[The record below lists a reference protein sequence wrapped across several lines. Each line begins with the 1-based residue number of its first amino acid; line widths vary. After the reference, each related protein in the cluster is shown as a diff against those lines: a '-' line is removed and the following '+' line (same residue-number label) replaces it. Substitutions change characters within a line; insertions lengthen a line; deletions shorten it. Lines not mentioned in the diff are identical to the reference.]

1 MSEFEGAHAGGS
13 RLLQIERQ
21 FHPRVNGSYVNHKE
35 LIGYLLSKSSL
46 NRAAI
51 MESESAGSPAVSLR
65 ETGASA
71 GTIDKFKL
79 VTKVV
84 NSLTLKLTP

>member
-51 MESESAGSPAVSLR
+51 MESESAGSPAVFLPVR
-65 ETGASA
+65 EAGASA
-71 GTIDKFKL
+71 GDDRQ
-79 VTKVV
+79 VGD
-84 NSLTLKLTP
+84 

>member
-1 MSEFEGAHAGGS
+1 MKDNF
-13 RLLQIERQ
+13 
-21 FHPRVNGSYVNHKE
+21 PRVNGSYVNHKE

-71 GTIDKFKL
+71 LAGGTIDKL